1 MKGRGK
7 EKTGMVTNHKLE
19 RTQNYDLALFL
30 KDLGCSR
37 TQFNLLC
44 FWVRHPRSRLSLYTA
59 ARALDTA
66 RTNLRYA
73 IGTLVE
79 RGILMEQHDSNGLT
93 TYALSDDEQ
102 IQGYINEL
110 AKLDCSEV
118 INLRKRLTDETLS
131 SATSED
137 EFISS
142 ITT

>member
-1 MKGRGK
+1 MITDYKI
-7 EKTGMVTNHKLE
+7 E
-19 RTQNYDLALFL
+19 RIQNYDLALFL

-59 ARALDTA
+59 AGALDTA
-66 RTNLRYA
+66 RSNLRCA

-79 RGILMEQHDSNGLT
+79 RGILMEQRDSNGLT
-93 TYALSDDEQ
+93 TYALSDDER

-118 INLRKRLTDETLS
+118 ISLRKRLTDETVS
-131 SATSED
+131 SGTSED

-142 ITT
+142 TTI